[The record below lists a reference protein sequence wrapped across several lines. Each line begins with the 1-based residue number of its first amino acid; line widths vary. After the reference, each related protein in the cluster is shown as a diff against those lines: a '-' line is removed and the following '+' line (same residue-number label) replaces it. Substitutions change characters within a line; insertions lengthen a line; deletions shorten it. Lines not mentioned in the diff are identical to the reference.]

1 MTVLSLALRE
11 GTAEAHT
18 LAEHTAFMKCFVR
31 GLITPSLFR
40 QFLANLYFVYTALEA
55 ALASAT
61 SDRLGAMY
69 FPELNRSGQLAEDL
83 AFYYGDN
90 WRDQITPL
98 TATRVYLSRIHDL
111 AQSDPLLLIAHS
123 YTRYMG
129 DLSGGQALSKIVR
142 SQLALPEGKGT
153 AFYEFPALP
162 TPEDKKAFKQRYRET
177 LDSLGLDEDAIARI
191 VKEANFAFALNCN
204 LMHALEPELKTTIG
218 DQVWQSV
225 VIENQ
230 PSRREHPRPA
240 AVAV

>member
-55 ALASAT
+55 ALANT
-61 SDRLGAMY
+61 ETMRPIY

-204 LMHALEPELKTTIG
+204 LMHALEPELKATLG
-218 DQVWQSV
+218 DAVWQSV

>member
-55 ALASAT
+55 ALANTESM
-61 SDRLGAMY
+61 RPIY

-83 AFYYGDN
+83 AFYYSDN

-111 AQSDPLLLIAHS
+111 AQSNPLLLIAHS

-204 LMHALEPELKTTIG
+204 LMHALEPELKATLG
-218 DQVWQSV
+218 DAVWQSV

-230 PSRREHPRPA
+230 PSRREHPRPE

>member
-31 GLITPSLFR
+31 GFITSSLFR

-55 ALASAT
+55 ALATAEGASL
-61 SDRLGAMY
+61 RAMY

-90 WRDQITPL
+90 WQDQITPL
-98 TATRVYLSRIHDL
+98 TATRVYLSRIHDV
-111 AQSDPLLLIAHS
+111 AKSDPLLLIAHS

-142 SQLALPEGKGT
+142 SHLTLPEGKGT

-177 LDSLGLDEDAIARI
+177 LDGLGLDGEAIARI

-204 LMHALEPELKTTIG
+204 LMHALEPELKATVG

-230 PSRREHPRPA
+230 PSRREHPRPE

>member
-55 ALASAT
+55 ALANTESM
-61 SDRLGAMY
+61 RPIY

-142 SQLALPEGKGT
+142 SQLALPEGEGT

-204 LMHALEPELKTTIG
+204 LMHALEPELKATLG
-218 DQVWQSV
+218 DAVWQSV